1 MNKKTWDFEEK
12 NESVKKSTDTDD
24 ITVMNVLLIEDASFA
39 VTFIR
44 ETLAYCEEAELVKS
58 TKFALTNV
66 ETLGEALKC
75 LSENEFDLILLD
87 LNLPDS
93 KELDT
98 LDSVRKNAHKIPIV
112 VITALS
118 DEGLALEA
126 MKRGAEG
133 FLVKGQMGVNALL
146 QAIFFAVERHRILM
160 ELEEKIRELE
170 KSKMRFRNV
179 IERIEDAVMVVDRDG
194 MIQFANAS
202 SESFLGS
209 TPEKLIGE
217 SFDFPLEVDQ
227 LKKVELKGGKGEKRT
242 AEMRIKETKWEGDG
256 AYLILL
262 RNLESYKSNE

>member
-1 MNKKTWDFEEK
+1 MDEKSKRYEEGT
-12 NESVKKSTDTDD
+12 NSSVKNDSN

-44 ETLAYCEEAELVKS
+44 ETLAYCEEAELVKA

-75 LSENEFDLILLD
+75 LSEHEFDLILLD

-93 KELDT
+93 KELTT
-98 LDSVRKNAHKIPIV
+98 LDSIRKNAHQVPVV

-160 ELEEKIRELE
+160 KLEEKIRELE
-170 KSKMRFRNV
+170 RSEARFKNI
-179 IERIEDAVMVVDRDG
+179 IERIEDAVLVVDKEG
-194 MIQFANAS
+194 VVQFANAS
-202 SESFLGS
+202 SQSFFGAS
-209 TPEKLIGE
+209 PEDIVGE
-217 SFDFPLEVDQ
+217 NFELPLEVDQ
-227 LKKVELKGGKGEKRT
+227 LKEVELEIKGKEKT
-242 AEMRIKETKWEGDG
+242 KAEMKVTETEWEGGG

-262 RNLESYKSNE
+262 RNLDVGKAKI

>member
-1 MNKKTWDFEEK
+1 MNKKGK
-12 NESVKKSTDTDD
+12 LNGANPD
-24 ITVMNVLLIEDASFA
+24 ITVMHVLLIEDASFA

-44 ETLAYCEEAELVKS
+44 ETLAYCEEAELVKA

-75 LSENEFDLILLD
+75 LREHEFDLILLD

-98 LDSVRKNAHKIPIV
+98 LDSVRKNAHNIPIV

-146 QAIFFAVERHRILM
+146 QAIFFAVERHQILM
-160 ELEEKIRELE
+160 KLEGKIRELE
-170 KSKMRFRNV
+170 RSKARFKNI
-179 IERIEDAVMVVDRDG
+179 IEKIEYAVMVVDREG
-194 MIQFANAS
+194 VVQFANNS
-202 SESFLGS
+202 SKIFLGVS
-209 TPEKLIGE
+209 PEDLIGE
-217 SFDFPLEVDQ
+217 NFEFPLEIDH
-227 LKKVELKGGKGEKRT
+227 LKEIELKSKGKGKKV
-242 AEMRIKETKWEGDG
+242 AEMRVTETEWEGDG
-256 AYLILL
+256 AYLVLI
-262 RNLESYKSNE
+262 RNLKSEKSKD

>member
-1 MNKKTWDFEEK
+1 MSKNSGGYKKGD
-12 NESVKKSTDTDD
+12 N
-24 ITVMNVLLIEDASFA
+24 ITVMNILLIEDASFA

-44 ETLAYCEEAELVKS
+44 ETLAYCEEAELVKA

-75 LSENEFDLILLD
+75 IFENEFDLILLD

-93 KELDT
+93 KELNT
-98 LDSVRKNAHKIPIV
+98 LDSVRKKVRNIPIV

-146 QAIFFAVERHRILM
+146 QAIFFAVERHRILIELDKKIQELKKSETRFKSIM
-160 ELEEKIRELE
+160 EK
-170 KSKMRFRNV
+170 
-179 IERIEDAVMVVDRDG
+179 IEDAVIVADKEGIV
-194 MIQFANAS
+194 QFANGS
-202 SESFLGS
+202 SMNFLGS
-209 TPEKLIGE
+209 SPEDLIGE
-217 SFDFPLEVDQ
+217 GFKFPLEINQ
-227 LKKVELKGGKGEKRT
+227 LKEIELSVKGKKKTR
-242 AEMRIKETKWEGDG
+242 AEMRVTETEWEGDG

-262 RNLESYKSNE
+262 RDIPGSKNKN

>member
-1 MNKKTWDFEEK
+1 MNKKTRDYEEGD
-12 NESVKKSTDTDD
+12 N

-44 ETLAYCEEAELVKS
+44 ETLAYCEEAELVKA

-75 LSENEFDLILLD
+75 LSENQFDLILLD

-93 KELDT
+93 KELNT
-98 LDSVRKNAHKIPIV
+98 LDSVRENAHKVPIV

-146 QAIFFAVERHRILM
+146 QAIFFAVERHRILIK
-160 ELEEKIRELE
+160 LEEKIRALKRSESRFKNIIE
-170 KSKMRFRNV
+170 K
-179 IERIEDAVMVVDRDG
+179 IEDAIIVADKQGV
-194 MIQFANAS
+194 IQFTNIS
-202 SESFLGS
+202 SKDFLGS
-209 TPEKLIGE
+209 SPEDLLGE
-217 SFDFPLEVDQ
+217 KFKFPLEVD
-227 LKKVELKGGKGEKRT
+227 KTKEIELKGKGKKVIK
-242 AEMRIKETKWEGDG
+242 AEMRVIETQWEGDG

-262 RNLESYKSNE
+262 REIKVGKSKK

>member
-1 MNKKTWDFEEK
+1 MNKKTRDYK
-12 NESVKKSTDTDD
+12 DSDN

-44 ETLAYCEEAELVKS
+44 ETLAYCEEAELVKA

-93 KELDT
+93 KELNT
-98 LDSVRKNAHKIPIV
+98 LDSVRENAHKVPIV

-146 QAIFFAVERHRILM
+146 QAIFFAVERHQILIK
-160 ELEEKIRELE
+160 LEEKIRELKRSEARFKNIIE
-170 KSKMRFRNV
+170 K
-179 IERIEDAVMVVDRDG
+179 IEDAVIVADKEGVV
-194 MIQFANAS
+194 QFANS
-202 SESFLGS
+202 SSKKFLGAS
-209 TPEKLIGE
+209 PEDLIGE
-217 SFDFPLEVDQ
+217 DFKFPLDVDQ
-227 LKKVELKGGKGEKRT
+227 LKEIKVGGKGKKGTR
-242 AEMRIKETKWEGDG
+242 AEMKVTKTEWEGDG

-262 RNLESYKSNE
+262 RDIQNGKSKK

>member
-1 MNKKTWDFEEK
+1 MKKKDK
-12 NESVKKSTDTDD
+12 HDESDTD
-24 ITVMNVLLIEDASFA
+24 IMIMNVLLIEDASFA

-44 ETLAYCEEAELVKS
+44 ETLAYCEEAELVKA

-75 LSENEFDLILLD
+75 LSEHEFDLILLD

-98 LDSVRKNAHKIPIV
+98 LDSVRKNAHNIPIV

-146 QAIFFAVERHRILM
+146 QAIFFAVERHQILIR
-160 ELEEKIRELE
+160 LEDKIRELE
-170 KSKMRFRNV
+170 RSKARFENI
-179 IERIEDAVMVVDRDG
+179 IERIEYAIIVVDTDG
-194 MIQFANAS
+194 IVQFANDS
-202 SESFLGS
+202 SQNFLGAS
-209 TPEKLIGE
+209 PEDIIGE
-217 SFDFPLEVDQ
+217 NFEFPLEVGQ
-227 LKKVELKGGKGEKRT
+227 MKKIEVKGKERAKSM
-242 AEMRIKETKWEGDG
+242 AEMRVIETEWEGDG
-256 AYLILL
+256 AYLVTMRDLTDDK
-262 RNLESYKSNE
+262 E

>member
-1 MNKKTWDFEEK
+1 MNKKRK
-12 NESVKKSTDTDD
+12 HNESNTD
-24 ITVMNVLLIEDASFA
+24 ITIMNVLLIEDASFA

-44 ETLAYCEEAELVKS
+44 ETLAYCEEAELVKA

-75 LSENEFDLILLD
+75 LREHEFDLILLD

-98 LDSVRKNAHKIPIV
+98 LDSVRKNAHNVPVV

-146 QAIFFAVERHRILM
+146 QAIFFAVERHQILM
-160 ELEEKIRELE
+160 KLEEKIRELE
-170 KSKMRFRNV
+170 RSKARFENI
-179 IERIEDAVMVVDRDG
+179 IERIEYGVIVVDKEG
-194 MIQFANAS
+194 VVQFANNS
-202 SESFLGS
+202 SQSFLGVS
-209 TPEKLIGE
+209 PEDLIGE
-217 SFDFPLEVDQ
+217 EFEFPLEVDQ
-227 LKKVELKGGKGEKRT
+227 TKKVEMKGKGKSKDI
-242 AEMRIKETKWEGDG
+242 AEMRITETEWEGDG
-256 AYLILL
+256 AYLVLM
-262 RNLESYKSNE
+262 RNLRDKKN

>member
-1 MNKKTWDFEEK
+1 MNEK
-12 NESVKKSTDTDD
+12 NKRYEKGADSSGKSDSN

-44 ETLAYCEEAELVKS
+44 ETLAYCEEAELVKA

-75 LSENEFDLILLD
+75 LSEHEFDLILLD

-93 KELDT
+93 KELAT
-98 LDSVRKNAHKIPIV
+98 LDSVRKSAHKVPVV

-160 ELEEKIRELE
+160 TLEGKIRELE
-170 KSKMRFRNV
+170 RSEARFKNI
-179 IERIEDAVMVVDRDG
+179 IEKIEDAVLVVNREG
-194 MIQFANAS
+194 VVQFANAS
-202 SESFLGS
+202 SQSFLGS
-209 TPEKLIGE
+209 SPEDLVGE
-217 SFDFPLEVDQ
+217 NFELPLEVDQ
-227 LKKVELKGGKGEKRT
+227 LKEIELEIKGKEKT
-242 AEMRIKETKWEGDG
+242 KAEMKVTETEWEGDG

-262 RNLESYKSNE
+262 RNLKNRKSTI

>member
-1 MNKKTWDFEEK
+1 MAD
-12 NESVKKSTDTDD
+12 KKSKMDKKNSGIDNVDGD

-44 ETLAYCEEAELVKS
+44 ETLAYCEEAELVGA

-75 LSENEFDLILLD
+75 LSEHKFDLILLD

-93 KELDT
+93 KELAT
-98 LDSVRKNAHKIPIV
+98 LDSVRKHTHKVPVV

-160 ELEEKIRELE
+160 KLEEKIRELE
-170 KSKMRFRNV
+170 KSEARFKNI
-179 IERIEDAVMVVDRDG
+179 IEKIEDAVIVVDKEGVVR
-194 MIQFANAS
+194 FANTS
-202 SESFLGS
+202 SKKFLGFS
-209 TPEKLIGE
+209 PEELIGE
-217 SFDFPLEVDQ
+217 DFKLPLEVDQ
-227 LKKVELKGGKGEKRT
+227 LKEVEVGGKGEKKT
-242 AEMRIKETKWEGDG
+242 KAEMRVTETEWEGDG
-256 AYLILL
+256 AYLILIRDL
-262 RNLESYKSNE
+262 KDKK